1 MSKCISCE
9 WKNNEVV
16 IVNPDGQVF
25 PCCYLSNLA
34 YKYDI
39 TKDDRLYKTENENKN
54 KHIMKEYMENKN
66 EYNIFNKP
74 LDQILKSKWFDETLP
89 KSWENY
95 DDAYYKCKRKCTIE
109 KDD

>member
-1 MSKCISCE
+1 
-9 WKNNEVV
+9 
-16 IVNPDGQVF
+16 
-25 PCCYLSNLA
+25 
-34 YKYDI
+34 
-39 TKDDRLYKTENENKN
+39 
-54 KHIMKEYMENKN
+54 MKEYMENKN

>member
-74 LDQILKSKWFDETLP
+74 LDQILKSNLTITKYI
-89 KSWENY
+89 KSSMIDY
-95 DDAYYKCKRKCTIE
+95 DDVYKKSFASVTSI
-109 KDD
+109 